1 MILSVPAQCGAAFR
15 WLLHSRHAAA
25 SIAQTIAARFMLAGM
40 SVVTGIITARALG
53 ATGRGEQTAMGLWPL
68 IIPYLLTLGMSTAVR
83 YCIRRQPERSAE
95 LFTVAMLVA
104 TVMSVVAI
112 GVGVVFIPHWLHEYS
127 GSVVRQAQFMMLF
140 APQVALTLILT
151 AMLETQGD
159 FKLANSTRV
168 ISTVLTLASLT
179 VMAFMHVLTPSLTT
193 LTYFVPPMLTSAWV
207 AWKLRAFFAR
217 RLFDPRPGLKILGS
231 YGLRSYGVDVLAT
244 LSQQIDQVLVV
255 GLLSASAMGVYAIA
269 LSASRVLQLL
279 HQAVVT
285 VIFPNA
291 SGLAQERVVPVVARA
306 ARVSTVIAT
315 LFSAILAAALPFLIP
330 LFYGRGYAGAIGVA
344 QVLTLE
350 ALIGGL
356 VYVLAQAFMASNRPG
371 LVTAFQGL
379 GFCVAVPCMLVLM
392 PHFGLMGAAVALL
405 ISTCARLAF
414 LLASFRMILHVPMPQ
429 LIPTADDLVSF
440 RRALAARI

>member
-1 MILSVPAQCGAAFR
+1 
-15 WLLHSRHAAA
+15 
-25 SIAQTIAARFMLAGM
+25 
-40 SVVTGIITARALG
+40 
-53 ATGRGEQTAMGLWPL
+53 
-68 IIPYLLTLGMSTAVR
+68 
-83 YCIRRQPERSAE
+83 
-95 LFTVAMLVA
+95 
-104 TVMSVVAI
+104 
-112 GVGVVFIPHWLHEYS
+112 
-127 GSVVRQAQFMMLF
+127 MMLF